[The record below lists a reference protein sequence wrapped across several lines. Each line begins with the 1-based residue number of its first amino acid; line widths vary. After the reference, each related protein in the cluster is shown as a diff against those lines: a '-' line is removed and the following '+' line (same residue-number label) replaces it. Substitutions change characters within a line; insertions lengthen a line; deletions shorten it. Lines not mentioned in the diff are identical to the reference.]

1 MKLGTGLSD
10 ITVRA
15 GSGAL
20 VTARFANGT
29 AAIIHN
35 PAVGKARQT
44 RVSLRDR
51 FLSFTKTLRANPGS
65 LRPAIVTRD

>member
-35 PAVGKARQT
+35 PAVGKVRQT

-51 FLSFTKTLRANPGS
+51 FLSFTKRFGSIPGHS
-65 LRPAIVTRD
+65 GPR

>member
-51 FLSFTKTLRANPGS
+51 FLSFKKRFGSIPGHS
-65 LRPAIVTRD
+65 GPR